1 MTTRDV
7 SVITGEL
14 TRIARF
20 RMVQMADPEAVA
32 MAETVVLVA
41 EATAAPVVEVTVETA
56 DPVVETAAPVVEVMV
71 ETAAPVA
78 TAETA
83 APVVVATAAPV
94 VVATVAPV
102 AVAMVAPVAV
112 ATVAPVATVVL
123 VEVET
128 VVSTLTM
135 KSQRCSVKSGKTCTM
150 ATTTILTPNQ
160 EPSTRLTKPL
170 TTLSKCF
177 INSRM

>member
-71 ETAAPVA
+71 ETAAPV
-78 TAETA
+78 
-83 APVVVATAAPV
+83 VVATAAP

-135 KSQRCSVKSGKTCTM
+135 KSQRCSVKSGKTYTM

>member
-94 VVATVAPV
+94 VATVAPV

-135 KSQRCSVKSGKTCTM
+135 KSQRCSVKSGKTYTM